1 MSDNEAVFKPLAIQ
15 AQSGDARAYHELL
28 NGVHLFLKNYLKRR
42 IFEKNDIEEVV
53 QEVLLAVH
61 RSLHTYD
68 GQKLFMGWFM
78 SIVEYK
84 ITDYI
89 RSQQKRKGAVSLDV
103 ISEAFAEA
111 DADLRLDIENA
122 INRLNPKEKNV
133 LTELKL
139 KGYSVHEVAKALQLS
154 EANVKVIAHR
164 AYTNLKQ
171 QFGGK
176 I

>member
-1 MSDNEAVFKPLAIQ
+1 MSDNETVFKPLAIAAQ
-15 AQSGDARAYHELL
+15 AGDTVAYRELL
-28 NGVHLFLKNYLKRR
+28 EGASSFLKNYLKRR
-42 IFEKNDIEEVV
+42 IFEKNDIEEVI
-53 QEVLLAVH
+53 QEILLGVH

-68 GQKLFMGWFM
+68 AGKPFMGWFM

-89 RSQQKRKGAVSLDV
+89 RSQQKRKSAVSLDV
-103 ISEAFAEA
+103 ISGAFAAA
-111 DADLRLDIENA
+111 DSDLLMDIEKA
-122 INRLNPKEKNV
+122 IDRLSQKEKTV

-139 KGYSVHEVAKALQLS
+139 KGYSVHEVAKTLKLS

-164 AYTNLKQ
+164 AYVNLKQ

-176 I
+176 S